1 MKQQELRQAF
11 VQGNAR
17 GTLAFIDDTEALL
30 LLLELCAEQT
40 QTERRQARKKVFV
53 WWLTRILVVLLS
65 LLLIFACFL
74 GVFPF
79 WSDRSSRE
87 QGINTAYSPLWAQ
100 VRNAVQE
107 RVRMRLPASAF
118 PALVALVALL
128 EGTRHPDEYA
138 LLIELRAVVVRELPF
153 LSPEAL
159 LTLSP
164 DAWECLG
171 EPVRERAKHG
181 PLVPADRVIA
191 LLLALERL
199 RAPLLLHEAQRL
211 ATDDPDE
218 RVREAASDYLKVM

>member
-79 WSDRSSRE
+79 WSDRSSWD
-87 QGINTAYSPLWAQ
+87 QGVNTAYSPLWAQ
-100 VRNAVQE
+100 VRNEVLT
-107 RVRMRLPASAF
+107 RVKGRLHPSAF
-118 PALVALVALL
+118 PELVALVALL
-128 EGTRHPDEYA
+128 EGSRHPDEYA
-138 LLIELRAVVVRELPF
+138 LLIELRAVVVRELPR
-153 LSPEAL
+153 LSGEAL
-159 LTLSP
+159 LALSP
-164 DAWECLG
+164 QAWVGLC

-181 PLVPADRVIA
+181 TLVPADRVIA
-191 LLLALERL
+191 PLLALERL
-199 RAPLLLHEAQRL
+199 RAPLLLHEAQLL
-211 ATDDPDE
+211 ANDDPDE
-218 RVREAASDYLKVM
+218 RVREAASDYLKAM